1 MNTTNEFTPE
11 TVIEFFINNVII
23 QTDNPKDH
31 INKRLVVNVFTTWFI
46 ENIISG
52 FRCVKDNIRCF

>member
-31 INKRLVVNVFTTWFI
+31 INKRLFVNVFTTWFI

-52 FRCVKDNIRCF
+52 FRCVKDTIQCF